1 MSRFISSS
9 LSNPDTEAV
18 VTGSEWVLLALVAL
32 LGMGILV
39 VAGLVL
45 LARIARGIGDLR
57 ERMDDLKVRLGVLD
71 PGDTRVNPF
80 SQVDLSQTKAGM
92 PHDAP
97 DETLP
102 GNG

>member
-1 MSRFISSS
+1 MSRFMSAS
-9 LSNPDTEAV
+9 LPAPVTEAIV
-18 VTGSEWVLLALVAL
+18 SGSEWMLLALVAL
-32 LGMGILV
+32 LVLGALAIT
-39 VAGLVL
+39 GLLL

-80 SQVDLSQTKAGM
+80 SQAYLSQTKAGA
-92 PHDAP
+92 PPDAP